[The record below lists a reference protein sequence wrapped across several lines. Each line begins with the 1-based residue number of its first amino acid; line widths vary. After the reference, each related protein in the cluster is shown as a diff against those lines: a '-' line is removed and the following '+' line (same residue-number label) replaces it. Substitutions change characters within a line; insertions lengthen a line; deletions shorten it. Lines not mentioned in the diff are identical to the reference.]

1 MERSRLLS
9 RLMFAAL
16 LLVAAAAFADDPDQ
30 GSGTEDDPWLIDIDA
45 LLEQG
50 YAVVITPEDTIP
62 LADAGVDT
70 VHVRAPR
77 LRVSEL
83 VRRIGER
90 MEADYRRIGEM
101 SVTSLSKAVVHWDDP
116 DPAKARRKEFIEGE
130 RVSVDRDGE
139 ERIARLFLKTRS
151 YEGGE
156 LVDEEDE
163 PDVVE
168 NWQEDVVNVA
178 MAMPFALVTA
188 GQYRFEILERTLIG
202 DHLVFKI
209 GFTPKSRF
217 EPGLDG
223 VVWIDYS
230 DLAIRRM
237 EGSVSDPTPVPMFIA
252 SVPRLVWTQR
262 PAGERWITDE
272 LHAWVTLTDL
282 PFMPDRVQLDVEM
295 RDYVI
300 DGVAYEEEE
309 AP

>member
-1 MERSRLLS
+1 MGRSRLLS
-9 RLMFAAL
+9 LFMLAAML
-16 LLVAAAAFADDPDQ
+16 LAAAAAYADDPDE

-70 VHVRAPR
+70 IRVRAPR

-90 MEADYRRIGEM
+90 MEEDYRRIGEM
-101 SVTSLSKAVVHWDDP
+101 SVTSLSKVDVYWDDP
-116 DPAKARRKEFIEGE
+116 DPAKARRKEYIEGQ
-130 RVSVDRDGE
+130 RVSIDRDGE
-139 ERIARLFLKTRS
+139 ERIARLFLTTRS

-156 LVDEEDE
+156 LVDEEDDPE
-163 PDVVE
+163 ITE
-168 NWQEDVVNVA
+168 FWQDDMKGVA
-178 MAMPFALVTA
+178 MSMPFALMTA
-188 GQYRFEILERTLIG
+188 GRYRFEILERTLIG

-209 GFTPKSRF
+209 GFTPKNRF

-237 EGSVSDPTPVPMFIA
+237 EGRVADPTPAPLFIA
-252 SVPRLVWTQR
+252 SMPRLVWTQR
-262 PAGERWITDE
+262 QVGDRWQTDE
-272 LHAWVTLTDL
+272 LHVWITLTDL
-282 PFMPDRVQLDVEM
+282 PFLPDRAELDVELV
-295 RDYVI
+295 DYVI
-300 DGVAYEEEE
+300 DGVAYDEEV

>member
-9 RLMFAAL
+9 MFMLATLM
-16 LLVAAAAFADDPDQ
+16 LVAAAACTADPDE
-30 GSGTEDDPWLIDIDA
+30 GSGTEDDPWLVDIDA

-50 YAVVITPEDTIP
+50 FAVVVTPEDTIP
-62 LADAGVDT
+62 LAGAGVDT

-101 SVTSLSKAVVHWDDP
+101 SVTSLSKVNAYWDDP
-116 DPAKARRKEFIEGE
+116 DPAKTRRKEFVEGQ
-130 RVSVDRDGE
+130 RVSVDKDGE
-139 ERIARLFLKTRS
+139 ERIARLFSAKRS

-156 LVDEEDE
+156 LMEEEDDPE
-163 PDVVE
+163 ITEFWQDDVKG
-168 NWQEDVVNVA
+168 QA
-178 MAMPFALVTA
+178 MGMPFALMTA
-188 GQYRFEILERTLIG
+188 GRYRFEILERTLIG

-209 GFTPKSRF
+209 GFTPKNRF

-237 EGSVSDPTPVPMFIA
+237 EGRVSDPTPAPLFIA
-252 SVPRLVWTQR
+252 SIPRLVWTQR
-262 PAGERWITDE
+262 LVGERWQTDE

-282 PFMPDRVQLDVEM
+282 PFLPDRVELDVELV
-295 RDYVI
+295 DYVI
-300 DGVAYEEEE
+300 DGVAYEEEV